1 MILAPASDD
10 YSVIVGYFILFFH
23 FVAFVLVVLLEGVV
37 LYKLKWNA
45 FKRSLLDSFLVN
57 LVTTIIGLI
66 LASVFSFPFWDRFSY
81 TLGMILSVALLW
93 GLSMLIEGGLL
104 FVIGRKSLAKAY
116 RAAFFIN
123 ISSYILLCILYLV
136 LF

>member
-81 TLGMILSVALLW
+81 TLGMILSVALCR
-93 GLSMLIEGGLL
+93 STPDM
-104 FVIGRKSLAKAY
+104 
-116 RAAFFIN
+116 
-123 ISSYILLCILYLV
+123 
-136 LF
+136 